1 MSAAIVLYL
10 LGDAVVR
17 GSVGEM
23 LLLAPW
29 PLLALW
35 AVYVSAFTSRLA
47 VDDDGATVQNLMRIV
62 RVPWSRVIDVQWR
75 WQVQFDLDDGTHVRA
90 IGGPALGR
98 SRRRPGSLEQTP
110 ATVRAQFDVVRSTW
124 ARARE
129 REREAGETAAP
140 VTRRVDLMSLV
151 CLVVLVVWA
160 VVAVLVTGGP
170 GPA

>member
-1 MSAAIVLYL
+1 MLYL

-35 AVYVSAFTSRLA
+35 AVYVSAFASRLTI
-47 VDDDGATVQNLMRIV
+47 DDDGATVQNLLQIV
-62 RVPWSRVIDVQWR
+62 RVPWSRVVDVQWR
-75 WQVQFDLDDGTHVRA
+75 WQVQFDIDDGSHVRA
-90 IGGPALGR
+90 IGGPSVGR
-98 SRRRPGSLEQTP
+98 SRRRPGSLAQTP
-110 ATVRAQFDVVRSTW
+110 TTTRAQFDVVHAAW
-124 ARARE
+124 EGARE
-129 REREAGETAAP
+129 RGTGDGSARVGRRLDP
-140 VTRRVDLMSLV
+140 VALISLI
-151 CLVVLVVWA
+151 VLVVWA